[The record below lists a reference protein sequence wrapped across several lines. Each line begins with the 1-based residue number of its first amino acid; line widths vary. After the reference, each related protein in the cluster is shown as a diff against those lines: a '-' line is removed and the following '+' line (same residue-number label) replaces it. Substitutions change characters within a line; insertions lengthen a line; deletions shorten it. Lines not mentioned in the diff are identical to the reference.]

1 MSWIWDQSA
10 GTLSRDGEVIARG
23 YSGRGAAKNDPSAE
37 HVRATGPIP
46 RGRWRIGPPWTSRRT
61 GPYVLSL
68 TPEGHGARG
77 RTAFQIHGDSVKAP
91 GAASS
96 GCIILSRAVRE
107 RIWKSGDH
115 ALEVVA

>member
-10 GTLSRDGEVIARG
+10 RTLSRDGAVVARG
-23 YSGRGAAKNDPSAE
+23 YSGRGAAKNDPMTE

-46 RGRWRIGPPWTSRRT
+46 RGQWRIGPPRTSRRT

-68 TPEGHGARG
+68 TPVGHAARG
-77 RTAFQIHGDSVKAP
+77 RTAFQIHGDSARAP
-91 GAASS
+91 GTASS

-107 RIWKSGDH
+107 RIWTSGDH
-115 ALEVVA
+115 ELEVVE